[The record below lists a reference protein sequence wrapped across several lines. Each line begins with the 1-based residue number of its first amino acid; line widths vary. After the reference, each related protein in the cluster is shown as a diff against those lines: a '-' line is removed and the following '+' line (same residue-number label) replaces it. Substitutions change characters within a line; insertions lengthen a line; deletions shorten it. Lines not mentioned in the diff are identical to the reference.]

1 MQKPPLQFGGNL
13 LQLSDNSTKSA
24 KSGEEKLIRQEG
36 QAIALEDD
44 DVLELN
50 IDENYFWNSLDF
62 V

>member
-1 MQKPPLQFGGNL
+1 MKQPLMQFGGNA

-24 KSGEEKLIRQEG
+24 KSGEEKIIRQEG

-50 IDENYFWNSLDF
+50 IDENYF
-62 V
+62 

>member
-50 IDENYFWNSLDF
+50 IDENYF
-62 V
+62 